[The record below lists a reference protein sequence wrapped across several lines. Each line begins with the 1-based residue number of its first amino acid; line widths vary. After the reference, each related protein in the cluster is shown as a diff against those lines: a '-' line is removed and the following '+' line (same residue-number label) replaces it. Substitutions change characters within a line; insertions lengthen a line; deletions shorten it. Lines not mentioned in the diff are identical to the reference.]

1 MRGAR
6 LLAALTASALPI
18 VSALVPAPMASP
30 FAARAPRGLRTS
42 RAGKLHHRALVVY
55 TQPPQRDRALLPQYF
70 ACAFPPAGNT
80 DCARACVSPL
90 AASGYL
96 VSGATRAG
104 MKVEDLSLTPEL
116 SKLTRQFAMVPD
128 PKLRYQQL
136 LFFAA
141 KLGKMDSELQI
152 EDNKVKGCQS
162 TVYVHATK
170 DGDGL
175 VHFTGKS

>member
-1 MRGAR
+1 M
-6 LLAALTASALPI
+6 
-18 VSALVPAPMASP
+18 
-30 FAARAPRGLRTS
+30 
-42 RAGKLHHRALVVY
+42 
-55 TQPPQRDRALLPQYF
+55 PQCF

-80 DCARACVSPL
+80 DCAHACVSL
-90 AASGYL
+90 LDAWTYL

-141 KLGKMDSELQI
+141 KLGKMDAELQI